1 VVEVAARA
9 ALESV
14 ENARALAA
22 KAKSAASEAPGSA
35 SILKE
40 AGGDKVRANH
50 DVEVADDAEKEAGEA
65 FHRAEAEGFPKN

>member
-1 VVEVAARA
+1 MEVAARA

-22 KAKSAASEAPGSA
+22 KAKSAAGEAAKIAA

-40 AGGDKVRANH
+40 AGGDKARANQV
-50 DVEVADDAEKEAGEA
+50 VEVADEAEKEAGEA
-65 FHRAEAEGFPKN
+65 FHRAEAEGVPKN